1 MVTKLT
7 NTDGACCAAGP
18 PGRSAS
24 LMIII
29 FYFPDSLSADP
40 VMKQAVSAESKAVLP
55 YLGLNSFVIFL
66 FAGIITLSSSSFRLF

>member
-1 MVTKLT
+1 MEL
-7 NTDGACCAAGP
+7 AAGP

-24 LMIII
+24 LIIII

-40 VMKQAVSAESKAVLP
+40 VMKQAVSAESKAALP

-66 FAGIITLSSSSFRLF
+66 VAGIITLSSSSFRLF

>member
-7 NTDGACCAAGP
+7 NTDGACCW
-18 PGRSAS
+18 AS
-24 LMIII
+24 WPLYILDNYN

-40 VMKQAVSAESKAVLP
+40 VMKQAVSAESKAALP

-66 FAGIITLSSSSFRLF
+66 VAGIITLSSSSFRLF